1 MGDRTTGMESTSM
14 EHLAELA
21 SPNQP
26 AKTGLPVI
34 DSVSN
39 YEKLKRIG
47 EGTYGVVCEYS

>member
-1 MGDRTTGMESTSM
+1 MEGL

-21 SPNQP
+21 TSSQP
-26 AKTGLPVI
+26 ASTGLPVI

-47 EGTYGVVCEYS
+47 EGTYGVVCESSQIGYHPAH